1 MLDPRFTQRDG
12 LTVVGLH
19 YRGTNEDDEISNLWE
34 QTDAH
39 ADEFADLA
47 RSEEWFGLCFDFDHE
62 SGAFSYVA
70 GVETESEAIA
80 PSEMERV
87 DVPGGEYA
95 VFTTTLDTV
104 GETTDEIYREWL
116 PSSGYERADGPE
128 VERYGE
134 SFDPEDANSEFEIFV
149 PVEES
154 ND

>member
-1 MLDPRFTQRDG
+1 MLDPRFTQRDSFA
-12 LTVVGLH
+12 VVGLH
-19 YRGTNEDDEISNLWE
+19 YRGQNENEEISKLWE
-34 QTDAH
+34 ETDAH
-39 ADEFADLA
+39 ASEFEALA

-62 SGAFSYVA
+62 SGEFSYVA
-70 GVETESEAIA
+70 GVEADPEAAISED
-80 PSEMERV
+80 MERV

-134 SFDPEDANSEFEIFV
+134 SFDAADNSEFEIFV
-149 PVEES
+149 PVEETS
-154 ND
+154 D